1 MPRRG
6 LLLTFDERRCQE
18 IRNRLPICP
27 AILQARKPDCFK
39 YNLPDTSIGNRADVM
54 QRREGDTTPSL
65 RVEKIDQR
73 ASGVGSIE
81 DIVAA
86 CAPKERDCTKLVH
99 GPTDHDGVRLHLD
112 RK

>member
-39 YNLPDTSIGNRADVM
+39 YNLPDTRTGNRADVM
-54 QRREGDTTPSL
+54 QRREGASTPSL
-65 RVEKIDQR
+65 RVETIAQ
-73 ASGVGSIE
+73 
-81 DIVAA
+81 
-86 CAPKERDCTKLVH
+86 
-99 GPTDHDGVRLHLD
+99 D
-112 RK
+112 RKSVAQGKSVSVRVDLGGRRIIKKKKKK